1 MLKTLADQETIEPL
15 KLPVVGNLIAL
26 PQPFLQRR
34 FDQRIVVDAVEHGV
48 DRGFCDVLRD
58 PGAFDL
64 HPHAQLATALQRCLG
79 AGDRFGHTGVVDRAF
94 AAQSGDGIVDRARVV
109 ALVGKPVA
117 DLLFGKLATG
127 QQLQPVDV
135 GCASRQTS

>member
-1 MLKTLADQETIEPL
+1 L
-15 KLPVVGNLIAL
+15 
-26 PQPFLQRR
+26 
-34 FDQRIVVDAVEHGV
+34 
-48 DRGFCDVLRD
+48 CDVLRD

-94 AAQSGDGIVDRARVV
+94 AAQSGDGIVNRVRIV
-109 ALVGKPVA
+109 ALAGEPLA

-135 GCASRQTS
+135 GCASRQTW